1 VGYVCTLFELD
12 DPWFIERHQK
22 TRPCDPSSHGAHSST
37 IISQRNGFE
46 ENHEDYKSTTF
57 PERNNKSFTY
67 SSIKR

>member
-22 TRPCDPSSHGAHSST
+22 TRPCDPSSHGAHPST
-37 IISQRNGFE
+37 ISQRNGF
-46 ENHEDYKSTTF
+46 EDYKSTTF
-57 PERNNKSFTY
+57 PERNHKSY

>member
-22 TRPCDPSSHGAHSST
+22 TRPCDPST
-37 IISQRNGFE
+37 IISQINGFE
-46 ENHEDYKSTTF
+46 ENLEDYKSTTF
-57 PERNNKSFTY
+57 PERNHKSFTY